1 MMIVYSDEAM
11 DKYSKELMEEEE
23 DEEENDEDYEIDEN
37 DLDILANDMTLNNL
51 GENYNDQKTLM
62 NTKLNMKQSLL
73 NKKTMRNLKNE
84 MNINK
89 NNNKTKKKKITFSL
103 ENNVVSLYNNKI
115 PISLKS
121 KKKNVFVPGGSNRQ
135 SILKK

>member
-1 MMIVYSDEAM
+1 ML

-23 DEEENDEDYEIDEN
+23 EEEDDEDYELDEN
-37 DLDILANDMTLNNL
+37 NFNNL
-51 GENYNDQKTLM
+51 AEDMMGNYNDQKTLI

-73 NKKTMRNLKNE
+73 NKKRMRNLKNE
-84 MNINK
+84 RNDNIK
-89 NNNKTKKKKITFSL
+89 NNNKKKKITFSL
-103 ENNVVSLYNNKI
+103 ENNVLSLYNSKI

-121 KKKNVFVPGGSNRQ
+121 KKKNVFVSGATSRQ